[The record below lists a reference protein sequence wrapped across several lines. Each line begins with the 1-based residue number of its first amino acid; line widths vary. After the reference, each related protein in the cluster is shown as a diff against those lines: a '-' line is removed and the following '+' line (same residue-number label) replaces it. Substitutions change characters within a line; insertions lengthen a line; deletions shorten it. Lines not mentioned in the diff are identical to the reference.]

1 MGRVLGIES
10 EGVAKGAN
18 LVERMYWGKAKG
30 QKGLLRLERRNT

>member
-18 LVERMYWGKAKG
+18 LVEWMYWVRRKG
-30 QKGLLRLERRNT
+30 RGVC